1 MVSADILMVSSILFQ
16 DICKNRESGS
26 TFSGGVGLCR
36 EREVAGRNS
45 VGTAWRQAQA
55 LGLLGAYLDIAS
67 DLCEHQH
74 LYGFEHPIRGY
85 LRSGEWQHVLGWYM
99 AVPGGR
105 RRGGTAWAQ
114 RGDKLRRWGC
124 WGRTR

>member
-1 MVSADILMVSSILFQ
+1 MVSANILMVSSILFQ

-45 VGTAWRQAQA
+45 VQ
-55 LGLLGAYLDIAS
+55 
-67 DLCEHQH
+67 
-74 LYGFEHPIRGY
+74 
-85 LRSGEWQHVLGWYM
+85 
-99 AVPGGR
+99 
-105 RRGGTAWAQ
+105 AQ

-124 WGRTR
+124 WGRTSTYLEVLSAGNSREVSTALVFTCDWASGSTSSSGIWLCGEGGGGEEQRGHSVATS